1 MHLEM
6 RNIYKSFDAVKA
18 VQDVSLT
25 VGDAEIHGLLGE
37 NGAGK
42 STLMNVL
49 GGILRQDSG
58 EILVDG
64 EEHSHLTPVRS
75 AHLGIRFIHQ
85 ELNLVPDLRVYEN
98 LFLHNELTHGGIVLK
113 KREMIEKS
121 HAILSKLKLD
131 IDPMDY
137 VRDLDTSRQQLVEI
151 ARALLFDCRLIIM
164 DEPTTSLTNEEIDNL
179 FDIMRGLK
187 EDGISCIYISHKMPE
202 LFAICDRYTV
212 MRDGKFVA
220 TGNFADIDEQQATEM
235 LVGRSLVH
243 EVVEKSNKINEEQ
256 VVLSVEELS
265 CGDHFRDITFSL
277 HEGEILAVT
286 GLFGD
291 GRGELSEC
299 LFGARKV
306 TDGKIVF
313 KGKEI
318 QGNSITKVMK
328 SGVSMVPRNRKERS
342 ILKDLSIK
350 DNLSMAY
357 FTSKHR
363 KIYVSGREE
372 TERFNRSREATNIK
386 AGNPDNLITS
396 LSGGNQQK
404 VIFSRWFGL
413 DSDVYILD
421 NPTQGIDVG
430 AKFEIYQLI
439 TKLAETGKSVIVF
452 SSEYPEIHRIA
463 DRCLV
468 MYKGEINKEFT
479 RDELNEVDVMY
490 YATGSNR
497 KERVEA
503 DGR

>member
-1 MHLEM
+1 MLLEM
-6 RNIYKSFDAVKA
+6 KNIYKSFGAVKA
-18 VQDVSLT
+18 VHDVSLT
-25 VGDAEIHGLLGE
+25 VQGPEIHGLLGE

-58 EILVDG
+58 TILIDG
-64 EEHSHLTPVRS
+64 EDHSHLTPIKS
-75 AHLGIRFIHQ
+75 ANLGIRFIHQ
-85 ELNLVPDLRVYEN
+85 ELNLVNDLQVYEN
-98 LFLHNELTHGGIVLK
+98 LFLHNELVLGGLMLN
-113 KREMIEKS
+113 KREMIKRS
-121 HAILSKLKLD
+121 RKILGTMKLD
-131 IDPMDY
+131 IDPQAY
-137 VRDLDTSRQQLVEI
+137 VRDLDTSRKQLVEI
-151 ARALLFDCRLIIM
+151 ARAILFECRLIIM
-164 DEPTTSLTNEEIDNL
+164 DEPTTALTNEEIENL
-179 FDIMRGLK
+179 FEIMRSLK
-187 EDGISCIYISHKMPE
+187 KHGISCIYISHKMPE
-202 LFAICDRYTV
+202 LFAVCDRYTV
-212 MRDGKFVA
+212 LRDGKFIA
-220 TGNFADIDEQQATEM
+220 AGNFADIDEQRATEM

-243 EVVEKSNKINEEQ
+243 EVVEKSNKVQKNNIALE
-256 VVLSVEELS
+256 VENLS
-265 CGDHFRDITFSL
+265 CGDFFHNVNFSL
-277 HEGEILAVT
+277 YKGEIVAVT

-306 TDGKIVF
+306 SSGKI
-313 KGKEI
+313 KLNGNEI
-318 QGNSITKVMK
+318 QEASIVQVMK

-357 FTSKHR
+357 FTSKH
-363 KIYVSGREE
+363 KNVYVSDKEE
-372 TERFNRSREATNIK
+372 RLRFEENKRVTNIK
-386 AGNPDNLITS
+386 AADPDHLITS

-439 TKLAETGKSVIVF
+439 TRLAEQGKSVIVF

-468 MYKGEINKEFT
+468 MYKGEINKVFT
-479 RDELNEVDVMY
+479 REELNEIDVMY
-490 YATGSNR
+490 YATGSN
-497 KERVEA
+497 KKVS
-503 DGR
+503 

>member
-6 RNIYKSFDAVKA
+6 KKIYKSFDAVKA
-18 VQDVSLT
+18 VQDVSLA
-25 VGDAEIHGLLGE
+25 VGDSEIHGLLGE

-58 EILVDG
+58 SILIDG
-64 EEHSHLTPVRS
+64 EDHSHLTPIRAS
-75 AHLGIRFIHQ
+75 HLGIRFIHQ
-85 ELNLVPDLRVYEN
+85 ELNLVNDLQVYEN
-98 LFLHNELTHGGIVLK
+98 LFLHNELLHGGVLLN
-113 KREMIEKS
+113 KREMIKRSRE
-121 HAILSKLKLD
+121 ILHRMKLN
-131 IDPMDY
+131 IDPQDY
-137 VRDLDTSRQQLVEI
+137 VRDLDTSRKQLVEI
-151 ARALLFDCRLIIM
+151 ARALLFECRLIIM
-164 DEPTTSLTNEEIDNL
+164 DEPTTALTNEEIENL
-179 FDIMRGLK
+179 FEIMRGLK
-187 EDGISCIYISHKMPE
+187 AHGISCIYISHKMPE
-202 LFAICDRYTV
+202 IFAICDRYTV
-212 MRDGKFVA
+212 LRDGRFVA
-220 TGNFADIDEQQATEM
+220 TGNIADIDEQQATEM

-243 EVVEKSNKINEEQ
+243 EVVEKSNTVQEDT
-256 VVLSVEELS
+256 VVLEVEELGCDGYFHNVS
-265 CGDHFRDITFSL
+265 FSL
-277 HEGEILAVT
+277 KKGEILAIT

-306 TDGKIVF
+306 SSGKIRL

-318 QGNSITKVMK
+318 QSAPILKVIK

-357 FTSKHR
+357 FTSKKKGFYISDR
-363 KIYVSGREE
+363 VERRRFEE
-372 TERFNRSREATNIK
+372 NRRITNIK
-386 AGNPDNLITS
+386 AADPDHPITS

-404 VIFSRWFGL
+404 VVFSRWFGL
-413 DSDVYILD
+413 DSEVYILD

-439 TKLAETGKSVIVF
+439 ARLAEEGKSVVVF

-463 DRCLV
+463 DRCLI
-468 MYKGEINKEFT
+468 MYKGEVNKELS
-479 RDELNEVDVMY
+479 RDKINEVDIMY

-497 KERVEA
+497 KVS
-503 DGR
+503 